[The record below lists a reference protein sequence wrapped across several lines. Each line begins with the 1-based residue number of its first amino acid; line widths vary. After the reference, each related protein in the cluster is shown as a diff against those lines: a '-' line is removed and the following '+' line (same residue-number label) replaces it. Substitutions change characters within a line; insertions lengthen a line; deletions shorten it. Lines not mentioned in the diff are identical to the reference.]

1 MIEVITTKEDWNLLI
16 NEVDEYDFYSTY
28 DYHVISNV
36 DNEKPILI
44 KYTEGDVVIAIPLL
58 IRKIPNT
65 PYFDATS
72 VYGYAGPISKNITDN
87 FDNKFFK
94 KELNNYF
101 IDNRIVSVFSR
112 LNPYLAHQNDILRT
126 IGEVKIKGDIVMI
139 DLNEDLELQRQH
151 YQKRIKSHINK
162 ARRLCTVKK
171 ANSKDDIKAF
181 IELYY
186 ENMNRVDAKKSYFFS
201 EDYFYKF
208 THIDNC
214 KIDILLA
221 TLIETNE
228 IISGAMFVKTK
239 DIIQY
244 HLSGTKTEYLD
255 TAALK
260 LLIDEMRIEGS
271 QENYR
276 VFNLGGGLSSNDDSL
291 LRFKKS
297 FSKTLKDFSV
307 WQYIVN
313 EKIYYELTESVEIDD
328 CEYFPGYRCHK

>member
-1 MIEVITTKEDWNLLI
+1 MIEVITTKEDWNILI
-16 NEVDEYDFYSTY
+16 NEVDAYDFYSTY
-28 DYHVISNV
+28 DYHVISNI

-44 KYTEGDVVIAIPLL
+44 KYTEGDVVIGLPLL
-58 IRKIPNT
+58 IRKISNT

-72 VYGYAGPISKNITDN
+72 VYGYAGPISKNITEK
-87 FDNKFFK
+87 FDNQLFK
-94 KELNNYF
+94 KELNDFF
-101 IDNRIVSVFSR
+101 IDNQIVSVFSR
-112 LNPYLAHQNDILRT
+112 LNPYLAHQNIILNA

-139 DLNEDLELQRQH
+139 DLNEDIEMQRQQ

-162 ARRLCTVKK
+162 ARRLCSVKK
-171 ANSKDDIKAF
+171 ADSKDDIKAF

-208 THIDNC
+208 TNIDNC
-214 KIDILLA
+214 KIEILLA
-221 TLIETNE
+221 SLIETNE

-260 LLIDEMRIEGS
+260 LLIDEMRIEGT

-313 EKIYYELTESVEIDD
+313 EKIFNELIESVEIDNY
-328 CEYFPGYRCHK
+328 EYFPGYRCQK

>member
-1 MIEVITTKEDWNLLI
+1 MND
-16 NEVDEYDFYSTY
+16 
-28 DYHVISNV
+28 
-36 DNEKPILI
+36 
-44 KYTEGDVVIAIPLL
+44 
-58 IRKIPNT
+58 
-65 PYFDATS
+65 
-72 VYGYAGPISKNITDN
+72 
-87 FDNKFFK
+87 
-94 KELNNYF
+94 YF

-112 LNPYLAHQNDILRT
+112 LNPYLAHQNNILRT

-139 DLNEDLELQRQH
+139 DLNEDIEVQRQQ

-162 ARRLCTVKK
+162 ARRLCSVKR
-171 ANSKDDIKAF
+171 AESKDDIKAF

-214 KIDILLA
+214 KIDIMLA

-244 HLSGTKTEYLD
+244 HLSGTKTEHLD

-260 LLIDEMRIEGS
+260 LLIDEMRIEGT

-297 FSKTLKDFSV
+297 FSKTLRDFSV

-313 EKIYYELTESVEIDD
+313 EKIYNELTESVDIDD

>member
-139 DLNEDLELQRQH
+139 E
-151 YQKRIKSHINK
+151 
-162 ARRLCTVKK
+162 

-255 TAALK
+255 TSALK